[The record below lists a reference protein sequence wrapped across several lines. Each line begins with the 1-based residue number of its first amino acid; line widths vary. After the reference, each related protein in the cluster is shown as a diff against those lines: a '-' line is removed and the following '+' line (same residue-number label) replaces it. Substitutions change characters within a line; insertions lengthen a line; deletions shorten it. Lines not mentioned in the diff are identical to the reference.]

1 MHRKNGPDNA
11 FYFKQFYI
19 QHDRS
24 TMKVGTDGVLL
35 GSWTEINGA
44 QNILDIGTG
53 TGLIALMLAQRSVEN
68 VHIDAIEI
76 DFDAY
81 QQALE
86 NVNASAWNK
95 KIKLSHSSLQHFS
108 TSLRYDLIVSN
119 PPYFVNS
126 HKVPDPKRNLSRH
139 TDELP
144 HSAIIEGCKRLLH
157 PDGRLCLILP
167 HSEGVAFT
175 KMAASANLLCNK
187 KMSVRHKESRPVERL
202 LLEFAY
208 RSVAYQERELI
219 LINEE
224 GKRTHPYHEMV
235 SDFYI
240 TD

>member
-19 QHDRS
+19 HHDRS

-35 GSWTEINGA
+35 GAWAEINGA

-53 TGLIALMLAQRSVEN
+53 TGLIALMLAQRSVKN

-95 KIKLSHSSLQHFS
+95 KINLYRSSLQQFS
-108 TSLRYDLIVSN
+108 PSVRYDLIVSN

-126 HKVPDPKRNLSRH
+126 LKAPDPKRNLSRH

-167 HSEGVAFT
+167 LSEGVGFI
-175 KMAASANLLCNK
+175 KMAAAANLLCNK
-187 KMSVRHKESRPVERL
+187 KMSVRHRASKPVERL
-202 LLEFAY
+202 LLEFSQ
-208 RSVAYQERELI
+208 RSDACLERELT
-219 LINEE
+219 LYNDE
-224 GKRTHPYHEMV
+224 GKRTHPYDKIV